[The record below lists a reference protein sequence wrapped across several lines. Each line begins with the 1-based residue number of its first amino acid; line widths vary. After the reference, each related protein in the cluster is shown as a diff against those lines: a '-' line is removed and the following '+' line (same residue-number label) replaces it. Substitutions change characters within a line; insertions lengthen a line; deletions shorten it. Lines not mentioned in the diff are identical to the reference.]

1 MGSGEGRDL
10 GAELERRLQVM
21 NLLDHRDKDIALIT
35 KGQLEGKQSH
45 LEMEHVQEEGFWQYM
60 NLLYWKP
67 TELFDGDSGVLDLN
81 SVKKNISHVLNA
93 GGSFTIFEKSTKCK
107 SETCIDRYR
116 SPSVRNV
123 ANDREEEAS
132 VLTANIID
140 KIAKV
145 KLKEPVFIT
154 EVQLEP
160 KEAAITVEDGT
171 SNVKVQLNCL
181 KNPVRKLPPIPRHRE
196 NVASTTPLTP
206 PIPQSLSSPRPQVAH
221 SLPTFINQFSD
232 TEWFQRCFN
241 SIDLMNLPTAQT
253 PGGFLALLL
262 QLLVTA
268 DYSSKTDLVNAIQK
282 LYFQEKQGSLTEICN
297 RLYAVLNAE
306 IPPNCKVDEQRA
318 FIQTTLQTL
327 LTFGFRSKEL
337 LTEFMV
343 QFLQADDNFRK
354 VVWTMLNQ
362 AGLRDPH
369 AYFAK
374 EMISWNLWSRDDFTK
389 QDLQR
394 ICMAWVDRCIMHFQG
409 TRLPNTPVVL
419 GTSQEFYV
427 SMETVNLYCAAQ
439 LEKELLFASDV
450 TPCLAYAQIMKNT
463 VLVLPKIKSSRAL
476 VRLGETQVRSRQC
489 HSEAHLPSLAHK
501 KQLKD
506 CLPFIGLPIC
516 RYNLQPFSSTASISE
531 HQQVTLRNSRKYF
544 IINHSYV

>member
-107 SETCIDRYR
+107 ESETCIDRYR

-160 KEAAITVEDGT
+160 KE
-171 SNVKVQLNCL
+171 
-181 KNPVRKLPPIPRHRE
+181 
-196 NVASTTPLTP
+196 
-206 PIPQSLSSPRPQVAH
+206 
-221 SLPTFINQFSD
+221 
-232 TEWFQRCFN
+232 
-241 SIDLMNLPTAQT
+241 NLPTAQT

-262 QLLVTA
+262 QLLVTT

>member
-1 MGSGEGRDL
+1 
-10 GAELERRLQVM
+10 M
-21 NLLDHRDKDIALIT
+21 NLLDYRDTDIALIT
-35 KGQLEGKQSH
+35 KGQLEGKQSQ
-45 LEMEHVQEEGFWQYM
+45 LDIEHVKEEGFWQYM

-67 TELFDGDSGVLDLN
+67 TELFDGDSGVLDFN
-81 SVKKNISHVLNA
+81 SVKKNIPHVFNS
-93 GGSFTIFEKSTKCK
+93 GGPFTILEKSTKCK
-107 SETCIDRYR
+107 ESETFIDRYG
-116 SPSVRNV
+116 SPSVRNDT
-123 ANDREEEAS
+123 NDREEEAS

-145 KLKEPVFIT
+145 KIKEPVFIT
-154 EVQLEP
+154 DVQLEP
-160 KEAAITVEDGT
+160 NEAAITVEDGP

-181 KNPVRKLPPIPRHRE
+181 KNPVRKLPQIPRHTE
-196 NVASTTPLTP
+196 NVASTTPLIP
-206 PIPQSLSSPRPQVAH
+206 PIPQCLSSPRPQVAH

-241 SIDLMNLPTAQT
+241 SIDLM
-253 PGGFLALLL
+253 
-262 QLLVTA
+262 
-268 DYSSKTDLVNAIQK
+268 
-282 LYFQEKQGSLTEICN
+282 
-297 RLYAVLNAE
+297 
-306 IPPNCKVDEQRA
+306 VDEQRA

-327 LTFGFRSKEL
+327 LTVGFRSKEL

-354 VVWTMLNQ
+354 VLWTMLNQ

-394 ICMAWVDRCIMHFQG
+394 ICMAWVDRCIMHFKG
-409 TRLPNTPVVL
+409 TMLPNTPVVL
-419 GTSQEFYV
+419 GTSQEFFV

-463 VLVLPKIKSSRAL
+463 VLVLPKIKSSQAL

-544 IINHSYV
+544 IINQSYV

>member
-1 MGSGEGRDL
+1 
-10 GAELERRLQVM
+10 M
-21 NLLDHRDKDIALIT
+21 NLLDYRDTDIALIT
-35 KGQLEGKQSH
+35 KGQLEGKQSQ
-45 LEMEHVQEEGFWQYM
+45 LDIEHVKEEGFWQYM

-67 TELFDGDSGVLDLN
+67 TELFDGDSGVLDFN
-81 SVKKNISHVLNA
+81 SVKKNIPHVFNS
-93 GGSFTIFEKSTKCK
+93 GGPFTILEKSTKCK
-107 SETCIDRYR
+107 ESETFIDRYG
-116 SPSVRNV
+116 SPSVRNDT
-123 ANDREEEAS
+123 NDREEEAS

-145 KLKEPVFIT
+145 KIKEPVFIT
-154 EVQLEP
+154 DVQLEP
-160 KEAAITVEDGT
+160 NEAAITVEDGP

-181 KNPVRKLPPIPRHRE
+181 KNP
-196 NVASTTPLTP
+196 
-206 PIPQSLSSPRPQVAH
+206 
-221 SLPTFINQFSD
+221 
-232 TEWFQRCFN
+232 
-241 SIDLMNLPTAQT
+241 
-253 PGGFLALLL
+253 
-262 QLLVTA
+262 
-268 DYSSKTDLVNAIQK
+268 
-282 LYFQEKQGSLTEICN
+282 
-297 RLYAVLNAE
+297 
-306 IPPNCKVDEQRA
+306 VDEQRA

-327 LTFGFRSKEL
+327 LTVGFRSKEL

-354 VVWTMLNQ
+354 VLWTMLNQ

-394 ICMAWVDRCIMHFQG
+394 ICMAWVDRCIMHFKG
-409 TRLPNTPVVL
+409 TMLPNTPVVL
-419 GTSQEFYV
+419 GTSQEFFV

-463 VLVLPKIKSSRAL
+463 VLVLPKIKSSQAL

-544 IINHSYV
+544 IINQSYV

>member
-1 MGSGEGRDL
+1 
-10 GAELERRLQVM
+10 M
-21 NLLDHRDKDIALIT
+21 NLLDYRDTDIALIT
-35 KGQLEGKQSH
+35 KGQLEGKQSQ
-45 LEMEHVQEEGFWQYM
+45 LDIEHVKEEGFWQYM

-67 TELFDGDSGVLDLN
+67 TELFDGDSGVLDFN
-81 SVKKNISHVLNA
+81 SVKKNIPHVFNS
-93 GGSFTIFEKSTKCK
+93 GGPFTILEKSTKCK
-107 SETCIDRYR
+107 ESETFIDRYG
-116 SPSVRNV
+116 SPSVRNDT
-123 ANDREEEAS
+123 NDREEEAS

-145 KLKEPVFIT
+145 KIKEPVFIT
-154 EVQLEP
+154 DVQLEP
-160 KEAAITVEDGT
+160 NE
-171 SNVKVQLNCL
+171 
-181 KNPVRKLPPIPRHRE
+181 
-196 NVASTTPLTP
+196 
-206 PIPQSLSSPRPQVAH
+206 
-221 SLPTFINQFSD
+221 
-232 TEWFQRCFN
+232 
-241 SIDLMNLPTAQT
+241 NLPTAQT

-327 LTFGFRSKEL
+327 LTVGFRSKEL

-354 VVWTMLNQ
+354 VLWTMLNQ

-394 ICMAWVDRCIMHFQG
+394 ICMAWVDRCIMHFKG
-409 TRLPNTPVVL
+409 TMLPNTPVVL
-419 GTSQEFYV
+419 GTSQEFFV

-463 VLVLPKIKSSRAL
+463 VLVLPKIKSSQAL

-544 IINHSYV
+544 IINQSYV